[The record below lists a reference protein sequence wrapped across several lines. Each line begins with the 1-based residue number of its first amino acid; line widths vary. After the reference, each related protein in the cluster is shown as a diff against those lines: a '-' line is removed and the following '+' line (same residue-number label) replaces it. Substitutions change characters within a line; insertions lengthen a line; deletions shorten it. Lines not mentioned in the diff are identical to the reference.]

1 MQPEYKMLERTQKND
16 QLTFALTILSVQITN
31 KGKQGMLDDNRVIEI
46 ILPKLLNDLYGYQL
60 KDLNAVKYN
69 HPAIDLG
76 DPILGKAFQITSDGS
91 KAKMVETIEMLE
103 KHKLNDT
110 YTDITF
116 LIISNSP
123 KQTYQKKGYTIS
135 IKDLGDIARDICLLP
150 PERFDE
156 IFDYCKANLGDL
168 FFNRLKMLT
177 MPKSFSAKDPNLDIS
192 KFLECNGFA
201 PPFCDDFS
209 AVDIRNGLVA
219 LKEQLSQL
227 NENQRWFINKVLN
240 YTLYFGTDRLNEYC
254 IAPYHY
260 IVDDTDYG
268 LRKKKEHTFKSLE
281 CIKMAYY
288 DDECFHYDVPV
299 YSVSYFND
307 VFDDYNFFSG
317 ICTFVKKEFEGK
329 EMSVRLHKIIM
340 DCDFSDIN

>member
-1 MQPEYKMLERTQKND
+1 MQLEYKMLDRTQKND
-16 QLTFALTILSVQITN
+16 QLTTALTILSVQITN

-91 KAKMVETIEMLE
+91 KSKMVETIEMLE

-123 KQTYQKKGYTIS
+123 RQSFQKKGYTVS
-135 IKDLGDIARDICLLP
+135 VKDLGDIAKDICLLP
-150 PERFDE
+150 SEKFNE
-156 IFDYCKANLGDL
+156 IFDYCKENFGDL
-168 FFNRLKMLT
+168 FLNKIVKLT
-177 MPKSFSAKDPNLDIS
+177 KPKSILAKDPNSNIS

-201 PPFCDDFS
+201 PPFGDDFT
-209 AVDIRNGLVA
+209 ALDMRNGLVA

-227 NENQRWFINKVLN
+227 NENQRWFIVKVLK
-240 YTLYFGTDRLNEYC
+240 YTLYFGTDPLNEFC
-254 IAPYHY
+254 IAPYHH
-260 IVDDTDYG
+260 IVDDTSDG
-268 LRKKKEHTFKSLE
+268 LRDIVKHTFKSLE
-281 CIKMAYY
+281 CIKMANF
-288 DDECFHYDVPV
+288 DDEAWNFDFPYF
-299 YSVSYFND
+299 SVRYFND
-307 VFDDYNFFSG
+307 VVEDYNFFSG
-317 ICTFVKKEFEGK
+317 ICTFIKKEFK
-329 EMSVRLHKIIM
+329 SDQMSDRLSKIIM